1 MTHNPLSAMSSTD
14 SSAKTSSLAPR
25 PIRPG
30 AEYQRVL
37 ASDRRRIGRGILAI
51 ILLIGGMF
59 GLTFGA
65 VQIAF
70 RIDAALGLSGYTA
83 SIHVAAM
90 LPIALLIPWS
100 MLIQRW
106 LYGVRAASLT
116 SVLNVFRTAVFGKAI
131 LIVLPLWAIN
141 LVVSTLV
148 MGSTTTTWTTVG
160 LASVFLV
167 TLLLT
172 PLQAAGE
179 EYGFRGLVFRVAAS
193 WAKGPRAALLLGVAV
208 SSILFAVVHFS
219 TDPWVNLY
227 YLVFASTLAII
238 TWRSGGLEIGIVI
251 HAVNNTIGFLILLVL
266 HADFTAANDRSDGVG
281 SAIMLLPCALHI
293 AITAW
298 VWWQTR
304 NSGPALTSGEG
315 PIVEAARVVSGER
328 AADTRVE

>member
-1 MTHNPLSAMSSTD
+1 MHSQSSAPPSTD
-14 SSAKTSSLAPR
+14 SLARTSPFAPR
-25 PIRPG
+25 PIPPG
-30 AEYQRVL
+30 VEYQRVL
-37 ASDRRRIGRGILAI
+37 AGDRRRIGRGVLAI
-51 ILLIGGMF
+51 ILLVGGMF

-65 VQIAF
+65 VQVAF

-116 SVLNVFRTAVFGKAI
+116 SVRSVFRTAVFGKAM
-131 LIVLPLWAIN
+131 LVVLPLWAIN
-141 LVVSTLV
+141 LVVSNLV
-148 MGSTTTTWTTVG
+148 MGNTTTTWSTVG

-179 EYGFRGLVFRVAAS
+179 EYGFRGLMFRVAAS
-193 WAKGPRAALLLGVAV
+193 WAKSPRVALLLGVAV
-208 SSILFAVVHFS
+208 SSVLFAVVHFS

-251 HAVNNTIGFLILLVL
+251 HAVNNTIGFLVLLVL

-293 AITAW
+293 AITAS

-304 NSGPALTSGEG
+304 NSGPALTPGEG
-315 PIVEAARVVSGER
+315 QIVEAARVVSRKR
-328 AADTRVE
+328 AGDTRVE

>member
-1 MTHNPLSAMSSTD
+1 M
-14 SSAKTSSLAPR
+14 
-25 PIRPG
+25 
-30 AEYQRVL
+30 EYQRVL
-37 ASDRRRIGRGILAI
+37 ASDKRRIGRGILAI
-51 ILLIGGMF
+51 ILLVGGMF
-59 GLTFGA
+59 ALTLGA
-65 VQIAF
+65 VQLAF

-116 SVLNVFRTAVFGKAI
+116 SVLNVFRTAIFGRAM
-131 LIVLPLWAIN
+131 LVVLPLWAIN
-141 LVVSTLV
+141 LVVSNLV
-148 MGSTTTTWTTVG
+148 MGSTSTTWSTIG
-160 LASVFLV
+160 LASVLLA

-179 EYGFRGLVFRVAAS
+179 EYGYRGLVFRVAAS
-193 WAKGPRAALLLGVAV
+193 WAKGPRTALLLGIAV
-208 SSILFAVVHFS
+208 SSVVFAVVHFS

-251 HAVNNTIGFLILLVL
+251 HAVNNTIGFLMLLVL

-281 SAIMLLPCALHI
+281 SAIMLLPCLLHV
-293 AITAW
+293 AITAL
-298 VWWQTR
+298 VWWKTR
-304 NSGPALTSGEG
+304 DSGPVLT
-315 PIVEAARVVSGER
+315 PRPR
-328 AADTRVE
+328 PRTHTF

>member
-1 MTHNPLSAMSSTD
+1 MTHDPATTSPPAGSSTR
-14 SSAKTSSLAPR
+14 AARLAPR
-25 PIRPG
+25 PIPPG
-30 AEYQRVL
+30 VEYQRVL
-37 ASDRRRIGRGILAI
+37 ASDKRRIGRGILAI
-51 ILLIGGMF
+51 ILLVGGMF
-59 GLTFGA
+59 ALTLGA
-65 VQIAF
+65 VQLAF

-116 SVLNVFRTAVFGKAI
+116 SVLNVFRTAIFGRAM
-131 LIVLPLWAIN
+131 LVVLPLWAIN
-141 LVVSTLV
+141 LVVSNLV
-148 MGSTTTTWTTVG
+148 MGSTSTTWSTIG
-160 LASVFLV
+160 LASVLLA

-179 EYGFRGLVFRVAAS
+179 EYGYRGLVFRVAAS
-193 WAKGPRAALLLGVAV
+193 WAKGPRTALLLGIAV
-208 SSILFAVVHFS
+208 SSVVFAVVHFS

-251 HAVNNTIGFLILLVL
+251 HAVNNTIGFLMLLVL

-281 SAIMLLPCALHI
+281 SAIMLLPCLLHV
-293 AITAW
+293 AITAL
-298 VWWQTR
+298 VWWKTR
-304 NSGPALTSGEG
+304 DSGPVLT
-315 PIVEAARVVSGER
+315 PRPR
-328 AADTRVE
+328 PRTHTF

>member
-1 MTHNPLSAMSSTD
+1 MHSQSSAPPSTD
-14 SSAKTSSLAPR
+14 SPARTSSFAPR
-25 PIRPG
+25 PIPPG
-30 AEYQRVL
+30 VEYQRVL
-37 ASDRRRIGRGILAI
+37 AGDRRRIGRGVLAI
-51 ILLIGGMF
+51 ILLVGGMF

-65 VQIAF
+65 VQVAF

-116 SVLNVFRTAVFGKAI
+116 SVRSVFRTAVFGKAM
-131 LIVLPLWAIN
+131 LVVLPLWAIN
-141 LVVSTLV
+141 LVVSNLV
-148 MGSTTTTWTTVG
+148 MGNTTTTWSTVG

-193 WAKGPRAALLLGVAV
+193 WAKSPRVALLLGVAV
-208 SSILFAVVHFS
+208 SSVLFAVVHFS

-251 HAVNNTIGFLILLVL
+251 HAVNNTIGFLVLLVL

-293 AITAW
+293 AITAS

-304 NSGPALTSGEG
+304 NSGPALTPGEG
-315 PIVEAARVVSGER
+315 QIVEAARVVSRKR
-328 AADTRVE
+328 AGDTRVE

>member
-1 MTHNPLSAMSSTD
+1 M
-14 SSAKTSSLAPR
+14 
-25 PIRPG
+25 
-30 AEYQRVL
+30 EYQRVL
-37 ASDRRRIGRGILAI
+37 VSDKRRIGRGVLAI
-51 ILLIGGMF
+51 ILLVGGMF
-59 GLTFGA
+59 GMTLGA

-70 RIDAALGLSGYTA
+70 RVDAALGLSGYTA

-116 SVLNVFRTAVFGKAI
+116 SVLNVFRTAVFGKAV
-131 LIVLPLWAIN
+131 LIVVPLWAIN
-141 LVVSTLV
+141 LVVSNLV
-148 MGSTTTTWTTVG
+148 MDNATTTWSTVS

-179 EYGFRGLVFRVAAS
+179 EYGYRGLVFRVAAS
-193 WAKGPRAALLLGVAV
+193 WATGPRTALLLGVAV
-208 SSILFAVVHFS
+208 SSIVFAVVHFS

-251 HAVNNTIGFLILLVL
+251 HAVNNTIGFLFLLVI

-281 SAIMLLPCALHI
+281 SAIMLLPCVLHI

-304 NSGPALTSGEG
+304 SSGPALTPGDG
-315 PIVEAARVVSGER
+315 QDPR
-328 AADTRVE
+328 AE

>member
-1 MTHNPLSAMSSTD
+1 MSPTPSSAPSTAISST
-14 SSAKTSSLAPR
+14 KTSPLALR
-25 PIRPG
+25 PIPPG
-30 AEYQRVL
+30 VEYQRVL
-37 ASDRRRIGRGILAI
+37 ASDKRRIGRGILAI
-51 ILLIGGMF
+51 LLLVGGMF
-59 GLTFGA
+59 GMTLGA

-83 SIHVAAM
+83 SIQVAAM

-100 MLIQRW
+100 MLLQRW

-116 SVLNVFRTAVFGKAI
+116 SVLNVFRTAIFGKAM
-131 LIVLPLWAIN
+131 LVVVPLWAIN
-141 LVVSTLV
+141 LVISNLV
-148 MGSTTTTWTTVG
+148 MDNATTTWSTVS

-172 PLQAAGE
+172 PLQATGE
-179 EYGFRGLVFRVAAS
+179 EYGYRGLVFRVAAS
-193 WAKGPRAALLLGVAV
+193 WAKGPRTALLLGVAV
-208 SSILFAVVHFS
+208 SSIVFAVVHFS

-251 HAVNNTIGFLILLVL
+251 HAVNNTIGFLFLLVI

-281 SAIMLLPCALHI
+281 SAIMLLPCALHV

-304 NSGPALTSGEG
+304 ISGPALTPSEG
-315 PIVEAARVVSGER
+315 QDGVE
-328 AADTRVE
+328 

>member
-1 MTHNPLSAMSSTD
+1 M
-14 SSAKTSSLAPR
+14 
-25 PIRPG
+25 
-30 AEYQRVL
+30 EYHRVL
-37 ASDRRRIGRGILAI
+37 ASDKRRIGRGILAI
-51 ILLIGGMF
+51 ILLVGGMF
-59 GLTFGA
+59 GLTLGA
-65 VQIAF
+65 VHIAF

-100 MLIQRW
+100 MLIQRS

-116 SVLNVFRTAVFGKAI
+116 SVLNVFRTAVFGKAM
-131 LIVLPLWAIN
+131 LVVLPLWSIN
-141 LVVSTLV
+141 LVVSNLV
-148 MGSTTTTWTTVG
+148 MGNTTTTWSTVG

-179 EYGFRGLVFRVAAS
+179 EYGFRGLVFRIAAS
-193 WAKGPRAALLLGVAV
+193 WARGQRAALLLGIAV

-251 HAVNNTIGFLILLVL
+251 HAVNNTIGFLVLLVL
-266 HADFTAANDRSDGVG
+266 HADFTAANDRSEGVG

-304 NSGPALTSGEG
+304 SSGPALTPGEG
-315 PIVEAARVVSGER
+315 QLVEAAGTVPREG
-328 AADTRVE
+328 AGDTGVE

>member
-1 MTHNPLSAMSSTD
+1 
-14 SSAKTSSLAPR
+14 
-25 PIRPG
+25 
-30 AEYQRVL
+30 
-37 ASDRRRIGRGILAI
+37 
-51 ILLIGGMF
+51 MF

-70 RIDAALGLSGYTA
+70 RIDGALDLSGYTA

-90 LPIALLIPWS
+90 LPIAMLIPWS

-116 SVLNVFRTAVFGKAI
+116 SVSNVLRTAVVGRAM
-131 LIVLPLWAIN
+131 LVVVPLWAVN

-148 MGSTTTTWTTVG
+148 LGTTATTWSTVG

-193 WAKGPRAALLLGVAV
+193 WARGPRTALLLGIAV
-208 SSILFAVVHFS
+208 SSVLFAVVHFS

-227 YLVFASTLAII
+227 YVVFASTLAII
-238 TWRSGGLEIGIVI
+238 TWRSGGLEIGIVV
-251 HAVNNTIGFLILLVL
+251 HAVNNTIGFLVLLVL
-266 HADFTAANDRSDGVG
+266 HADFTAAHDRSDGAG
-281 SAIMLLPCALHI
+281 SVIMLLPIALHI
-293 AITAW
+293 ALTVW

-304 NSGPALTSGEG
+304 SSGPVLTPPRGEG
-315 PIVEAARVVSGER
+315 DGAPSASSAVATCVR
-328 AADTRVE
+328 AAG